1 MKVFPLGKGK
11 VVYNDDAESCLLC
24 VNYFQDHAVTAKEK
38 FVKAMENCKSIEEV
52 LTQSPIYG
60 QKCIDEE
67 IERGIDLLV
76 KAKIYEYSVA
86 RLKVDFDNLIYENT
100 SEYGELLR
108 RYSELKEAKGQY
120 DALKKLERD
129 NRSKWQGGGF
139 GIGGAVKGS
148 LKAGAMNAATG
159 MVRGIGD
166 TFSDMRDNAKFENE
180 KNALNNAQ
188 NLESLADIVLITV
201 GNLLPTCILSIFE
214 KHLGMDTSSVIDC
227 DYDKADSILANL
239 EKIDNWE
246 EKQILIR
253 QIIETTPLADDAWV
267 FLLNNYNSLEVDF
280 HEVKELTQ
288 FVCPKQFAWWAFAE
302 MNFIIDASYHHK
314 MGDQTGY
321 DMVKYQAIAYDYID
335 ENCNLFHHENQY
347 SNVMSLY
354 TVIALSCLE
363 IRIRYKEDQ
372 GILHL
377 ISDAASEKL
386 EEIKENIT
394 LICNQYHVLEPSN
407 GWTIAGKFNRCETMD
422 FYKELSSSLSLLK
435 KEYEKACVVEK
446 RSFQTLAEANRYR
459 AELKSFQDIYIPGK
473 DYADYES
480 VKLSEKIVQLDG
492 IKLHDDEMKQRVLDL
507 KEKLE
512 RLKEHENTELFR
524 RGEWL
529 KTFFQKYEEPNL
541 SVYGSDPFLEEVSL
555 AIKNKNIL
563 AVEKEPYV
571 IAVYNEA
578 EKGKM
583 KGIVITEQF
592 IYNLM
597 NMLSLSNSSIALEM
611 ILAVKVVNGTIL
623 EFTLKDRKQIKWK
636 LSGSMPFNEIAEG
649 LTKGLGLS
657 PDMNVPEANV
667 PIKILEGPQT
677 PKEVRLET
685 NHRTSNAKKQRG
697 AMGKQELMAIILSGI
712 TIATL
717 IIFPLIAVSVLFVLP
732 SFIMC
737 LIVWKS
743 RPLHKKLI
751 IAFAI
756 TDGLILLL
764 YAGSLVLAFME

>member
-11 VVYNDDAESCLLC
+11 VVYNEDAESCLLC

-52 LTQSPIYG
+52 LTQAPIYG

-86 RLKVDFDNLIYENT
+86 RLKADFDNLIYENT
-100 SEYGELLR
+100 SEYRELLK

-139 GIGGAVKGS
+139 GIGGAIKGS

-159 MVRGIGD
+159 MVRGVGD
-166 TFSDMRDNAKFENE
+166 TFTDIMDNAKFENE

-201 GNLLPTCILSIFE
+201 GNVLPACILGIFE
-214 KHLGMDTSSVIDC
+214 KHLGTDTSSVIDC
-227 DYDKADSILANL
+227 DYDKVDSILANI
-239 EKIDNWE
+239 EKIDSWDE
-246 EKQILIR
+246 TYELIR
-253 QIIETTPLADDAWV
+253 QIIETTPLADEAWV
-267 FLLNNYNSLEVDF
+267 FLLNNYSSMEVDF

-288 FVCPKQFAWWAFAE
+288 FICPRQFAWWAFAE
-302 MNFIIDASYHHK
+302 MNFIMEASYHQK
-314 MGDQTGY
+314 ISAKNGY
-321 DMVKYQAIAYDYID
+321 DIVKEKAIAYDYMD
-335 ENCNLFHHENQY
+335 ENGILLPHENQY
-347 SNVMSLY
+347 SNAMSLY

-363 IRIRYKEDQ
+363 IRIRYKDEQ

-386 EEIKENIT
+386 EEMKENIT
-394 LICNQYHVLEPSN
+394 LICNQYHVLDPSN
-407 GWTIAGKFNRCETMD
+407 GWAIAGKFDRCEKMD

-459 AELKSFQDIYIPGK
+459 AELKNFQDIYIPGK

-492 IKLHDDEMKQRVLDL
+492 IELHDDEMKQRVLDL

-524 RGEWL
+524 RGERL
-529 KTFFQKYEEPNL
+529 KASFQKYEVSNL
-541 SVYGSDPFLEEVSL
+541 SVYGSSQFLEQASL

-563 AVEKEPYV
+563 AAEKEPYV

-578 EKGKM
+578 AKGKM

-592 IYNLM
+592 IYNLT
-597 NMLSLSNSSIALEM
+597 NVISLSNSSIELEK

-623 EFTLKDRKQIKWK
+623 EVTLKDKKQIKWK
-636 LSGSMPFNEIAEG
+636 LSGGMPLNEIVEG

-657 PDMNVPEANV
+657 PDRNVPETNA
-667 PIKILEGPQT
+667 PIKILEGSQT
-677 PKEVRLET
+677 PKAVRLET
-685 NHRTSNAKKQRG
+685 NQCTSDAEKPRG
-697 AMGKQELMAIILSGI
+697 AMGKQELLAIILSGI
-712 TIATL
+712 TIATM
-717 IIFPLIAVSVLFVLP
+717 IIVPLIEVSMLLVIP
-732 SFIMC
+732 SFAMC
-737 LIVWKS
+737 LIAWKNHAF
-743 RPLHKKLI
+743 RKKTI
-751 IAFAI
+751 IALTIA
-756 TDGLILLL
+756 DGLILLF
-764 YAGSLVLAFME
+764 YMVMLVLVFME

>member
-11 VVYNDDAESCLLC
+11 VVYNEDAESCLLC

-52 LTQSPIYG
+52 LTRAPIYG

-100 SEYGELLR
+100 SEYRELLK

-139 GIGGAVKGS
+139 GIGGAIKGS

-159 MVRGIGD
+159 MVRGVGD
-166 TFSDMRDNAKFENE
+166 TFTDIMDNAKFENE

-201 GNLLPTCILSIFE
+201 GNVLPACILGIFE
-214 KHLGMDTSSVIDC
+214 KYLGTDTSSVIDC
-227 DYDKADSILANL
+227 DYDKVDSILANI
-239 EKIDNWE
+239 EKIDSWDE
-246 EKQILIR
+246 TYELIR
-253 QIIETTPLADDAWV
+253 QIIETTPLADEAWV
-267 FLLNNYNSLEVDF
+267 FLLNNYSSMEVDF

-302 MNFIIDASYHHK
+302 MNFIMEASYHQK
-314 MGDQTGY
+314 ISAQTGY
-321 DMVKYQAIAYDYID
+321 DMIKEKALAYDYMD
-335 ENCNLFHHENQY
+335 ETGNLLPHENQN
-347 SNVMSLY
+347 SNAMSLY
-354 TVIALSCLE
+354 TVIALSCMK

-386 EEIKENIT
+386 EEMKENIT
-394 LICNQYHVLEPSN
+394 LICNQYHVLDPSN
-407 GWTIAGKFNRCETMD
+407 GWAIAGKFDRCEKMD

-459 AELKSFQDIYIPGK
+459 AELKNFQDIYIPGTG
-473 DYADYES
+473 YADYES
-480 VKLSEKIVQLDG
+480 GKLSQKIVQLEG
-492 IKLHDDEMKQRVLDL
+492 IEFHDDEIKQRVLEL
-507 KEKLE
+507 KEKLD
-512 RLKEHENTELFR
+512 RLKEHENTEAFR
-524 RGEWL
+524 RGERL
-529 KTFFQKYEEPNL
+529 KASFQKYEVPDL
-541 SVYGSDPFLEEVSL
+541 SVYGSSQFLEDANL

-563 AVEKEPYV
+563 AAEKEPYV

-578 EKGKM
+578 AKGKI
-583 KGIVITEQF
+583 KGLVITEKF

-597 NMLSLSNSSIALEM
+597 NMISLSNCSIELEK
-611 ILAVKVVNGTIL
+611 ISNVKVVNGNNL
-623 EFTLKDRKQIKWK
+623 EIMLDDKKQIKWK
-636 LSGSMPFNEIAEG
+636 LSDSMPLNKIVEG
-649 LTKGLGLS
+649 LITGLGLN
-657 PDMNVPEANV
+657 PHMQVREANE
-667 PIKILEGPQT
+667 PRKSLEASQA
-677 PKEVRLET
+677 PKAVSLET
-685 NHRTSNAKKQRG
+685 NHLAPDIKKQKSP
-697 AMGKQELMAIILSGI
+697 MGKQELWAIILSGI

-717 IIFPLIAVSVLFVLP
+717 IIFPLIVVSVLLVIP
-732 SFIMC
+732 SLIMC
-737 LIVWKS
+737 LITWKN
-743 RPLHKKLI
+743 RAFHKKLI
-751 IAFAI
+751 IVFTI

>member
-52 LTQSPIYG
+52 LTQAPIYG

-86 RLKVDFDNLIYENT
+86 RLKADFDNLIYENT
-100 SEYGELLR
+100 SEYRELLK

-139 GIGGAVKGS
+139 GIGGAIKGS

-159 MVRGIGD
+159 MVRGVGD
-166 TFSDMRDNAKFENE
+166 TFTDIMDNAKFENE

-201 GNLLPTCILSIFE
+201 GNVLPACILGIFE
-214 KHLGMDTSSVIDC
+214 KHLGTDTSSVIDC
-227 DYDKADSILANL
+227 DYDKVDSILANI
-239 EKIDNWE
+239 EKIDSWDE
-246 EKQILIR
+246 TYELIR
-253 QIIETTPLADDAWV
+253 QIIETTPLADEAWV
-267 FLLNNYNSLEVDF
+267 FLLNNYSSMEVDF

-302 MNFIIDASYHHK
+302 MNFIMEASYHQK
-314 MGDQTGY
+314 ISAKNGY
-321 DMVKYQAIAYDYID
+321 DIVKEKAIAYDYMD
-335 ENCNLFHHENQY
+335 ENGILLPHENQY
-347 SNVMSLY
+347 SNAMSLY

-363 IRIRYKEDQ
+363 IRIRYKDEQ

-386 EEIKENIT
+386 EEMKESIT
-394 LICNQYHVLEPSN
+394 LICNQYHVLDASN
-407 GWTIAGKFNRCETMD
+407 SWAIAGKFDRCQQMD
-422 FYKELSSSLSLLK
+422 FYKELSSLLSLLK
-435 KEYEKACVVEK
+435 KGYEKACVVEK

-459 AELKSFQDIYIPGK
+459 AELKSFQDIYIPGT

-480 VKLSEKIVQLDG
+480 GKLSEKIVHLDG
-492 IKLHDDEMKQRVLDL
+492 IEFYDDEIKQKVLDL
-507 KEKLE
+507 KEKQE
-512 RLKEHENTELFR
+512 RLKEYENTEVFR
-524 RGEWL
+524 RGERL
-529 KTFFQKYEEPNL
+529 KTSFQKYEVPNL
-541 SVYGSDPFLEEVSL
+541 FVYGSNLFLEQASL

-563 AVEKEPYV
+563 LVEKEPYI

-578 EKGKM
+578 AKGKM

-592 IYNLM
+592 IYNLT
-597 NMLSLSNSSIALEM
+597 NVISLSNSSIELEK

-623 EFTLKDRKQIKWK
+623 EVTLKDKKQIKWK
-636 LSGSMPFNEIAEG
+636 LSGGMPLNEIVEG
-649 LTKGLGLS
+649 LTKGLSLS

-667 PIKILEGPQT
+667 LIKILEGSQT
-677 PKEVRLET
+677 PKAVRLET
-685 NHRTSNAKKQRG
+685 NHRTSDAEKQRG
-697 AMGKQELMAIILSGI
+697 AMWKQELMAIILSGI
-712 TIATL
+712 TIATM
-717 IIFPLIAVSVLFVLP
+717 IIVPLIAVSMLLVIP

-737 LIVWKS
+737 LIAWKS

-751 IAFAI
+751 IAFTI

-764 YAGSLVLAFME
+764 YAGSLVLAFFE